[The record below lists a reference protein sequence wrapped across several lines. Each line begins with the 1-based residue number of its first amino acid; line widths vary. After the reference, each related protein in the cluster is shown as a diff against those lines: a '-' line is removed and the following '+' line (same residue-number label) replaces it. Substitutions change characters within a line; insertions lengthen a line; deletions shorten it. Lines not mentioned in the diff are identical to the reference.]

1 MDANHSETYA
11 LGIDLG
17 THGPKVGIVS
27 SVGEV
32 IGWEFEPA
40 PFHLVGN
47 GGAEQDPEEWWQ
59 AIIKA
64 TNRLIHRDLVPI
76 EDIKAIGPSAQWST
90 IVAVDRAGQ
99 PLMNAITWMDSRGAP
114 YNQKLISGFPS
125 MDGYNLLK
133 VFQFLYYNDSP
144 PFLSGK
150 DSLGH
155 VLYIKNEHPDI
166 YRKTDKFLEVKDFIN
181 LKLTGKVASSFETPV
196 MFEILDIRNPNRI
209 AYSPV
214 LLRLAG
220 LPREKF
226 PDLKFATDR
235 LGPLCAPAARQLGL
249 LEQTPVIM
257 GAPDVHVTAIG
268 AGAVRSYVPSL
279 YLGTSLFLTCHVP
292 NKKVDLSN
300 FISSWPAAIPG
311 LYFIPQSSD
320 WAGGSLDYFLENL
333 VYPGDSFSSA
343 PNPEDAFNRLAQAV
357 ESVPPGSGKVIF
369 TPWLYGEM
377 CPIPDSNAR
386 GSFFN
391 FTPEITRSHLA
402 RAVME
407 GVAYNGRW
415 ILQNIEAFCQQRMD
429 PINAVGGGAVSDTW
443 LQIYADVFDRTIQ
456 RVKEPRLA
464 TLRGAALLALVGIG
478 CLTFDQIPGLT
489 QITDMYRPNPNH
501 RAIYDELFREF
512 VDFYKRNKQSFA
524 RLNGWS
530 RA

>member
-1 MDANHSETYA
+1 MSIIQRETYV

-27 SVGEV
+27 SQGEV
-32 IGWEFEPA
+32 IGWEFEPV

-64 TNRLIHRDLVPI
+64 TSRLIHRDLVPV

-114 YNQKLISGFPS
+114 YNQKLIGGFPS
-125 MDGYNLLK
+125 VDGYNLLK
-133 VFQFLYYNDSP
+133 VFQFLHYNDSP

-226 PDLKFATDR
+226 PDLKFATDP
-235 LGPLCAPAARQLGL
+235 LGPLCGQAARQLGL
-249 LEQTPVIM
+249 LEQTPVMM

-268 AGAVRSYVPSL
+268 SGAVQSYVPSL
-279 YLGTSLFLTCHVP
+279 YLGTSLFLTCHIP
-292 NKKVDLSN
+292 NKKVDLTN

-333 VYPGDSFSSA
+333 IYPGDAFTDA
-343 PNPEDAFNRLAQAV
+343 PNPGDAFDRLAQAV

-377 CPIPDSNAR
+377 CPIPDGNAR

-415 ILQNIEAFCQQRMD
+415 ILRNIEAFCQRRMD

-443 LQIYADVFDRTIQ
+443 LQIYADVFDRTIRQ
-456 RVKEPRLA
+456 VKEPRLV

-478 CLTFDQIPGLT
+478 SITFDQIPGLI
-489 QITDMYRPNPNH
+489 QITNTYQPDPENRQ
-501 RAIYDELFREF
+501 IYDELFREF

-524 RLNGWS
+524 RLNG
-530 RA
+530 RRRV